1 MVIKNQILRLDVSV
15 DYAIVVYILQPL
27 DDTGSEE
34 LGLFLREPPVSAD
47 MIPQITSCLQI
58 HDQIQ
63 ILSILKSILHVDDV
77 AKQSNQSRHT
87 YCIILLADF
96 SHLKQNELTFLRL
109 FFF

>member
-27 DDTGSEE
+27 DDTGREE

-77 AKQSNQSRHT
+77 SKQSNQGQRT
-87 YCIILLADF
+87 NCIIWQADF
-96 SHLKQNELTFLRL
+96 SHLRQSGLTF
-109 FFF
+109 